1 MREDEIT
8 SVNDQTTEGYSHHQA
23 VDALANSARR
33 GTAVWTAVQITVA
46 RSPGTTMAEMVRGG
60 SLLLD
65 EEEILVYFS
74 DEEEV

>member
-46 RSPGTTMAEMVRGG
+46 RSPGTTMAEMDRGG
-60 SLLLD
+60 LALAGRGGDLGILLGRR
-65 EEEILVYFS
+65 
-74 DEEEV
+74 